1 MNYRSERK
9 KCLLKR
15 FGLYDNGLNT
25 GANDISVFTNGQGSL
40 GNAGFFNIN
49 TPGPRATISAGQ
61 PKQLIK
67 PLIDIKSN

>member
-1 MNYRSERK
+1 MNYQNERK
-9 KCLLKR
+9 KFLLKR
-15 FGLYDNGLNT
+15 FGLYDNGPNT

-49 TPGPRATISAGQ
+49 KTGPRAPMSAGQ

-67 PLIDIKSN
+67 LLVDIKSN